1 VRHSSDP
8 HLGEDRIVDAPH
20 PLRPFVRPRLYE
32 QLVERLLDHIQ
43 AEGLKVGDR
52 LPAERE
58 LAARLGVSRASVSQA
73 LVALEVQ
80 GVVDVRHGDG
90 AVIRDVPPERQVL
103 AALHARRD
111 RLRDVIEARGALE
124 VKLAG
129 LAAQRRTEADLRAID
144 AALDE
149 MARDIA
155 AGGRGVAGDEHF
167 HAAVTAAGHSGL
179 LARLMAEIS
188 ELIRESR
195 VESLSQPGRPR
206 ESLDAHRAVAA
217 AIRDG
222 DPAAAAAAMGDHIE
236 AVSDVALLRDV

>member
-1 VRHSSDP
+1 MS
-8 HLGEDRIVDAPH
+8 APH
-20 PLRPFVRPRLYE
+20 RPRGGALRPFVRPRLYE

-43 AEGLKVGDR
+43 AEGLKAGDR

-58 LAARLGVSRASVSQA
+58 LAAQLAVSRASISQA

-103 AALHARRD
+103 AALRARRD
-111 RLRDVIEARGALE
+111 RLRDVIEAREALE

-129 LAAQRRTEADLRAID
+129 LAAERRTEDDLAAID

-155 AGGRGVAGDEHF
+155 GGGRGAAGDERF

-206 ESLDAHRAVAA
+206 ESLDAHREVAA

-222 DPAAAAAAMGDHIE
+222 DAAAAAAAMGEHIA
-236 AVSDVALLRDV
+236 AVSDVALLRDA

>member
-1 VRHSSDP
+1 VS
-8 HLGEDRIVDAPH
+8 APH
-20 PLRPFVRPRLYE
+20 HRRDVALRPFVRPRLYE

-43 AEGLKVGDR
+43 AEGLKAGDR

-58 LAARLGVSRASVSQA
+58 LAAQLAVSRASISQA

-111 RLRDVIEARGALE
+111 RLREVIEAREALE

-129 LAAQRRTEADLRAID
+129 LAAERRTDADLAAID

-155 AGGRGVAGDEHF
+155 GGGRGVAGDERF

-217 AIRDG
+217 AIRDA
-222 DPAAAAAAMGDHIE
+222 DPVAAAVAMGDHIR
-236 AVSDVALLRDV
+236 AVSDVALLRDA